1 MTCSTAVPSSW
12 SAANEGSFHSR
23 VRVAAGE
30 LVLGGDVEGHVH
42 VADSI
47 CVVVKPNGTYARQ
60 ELIMAGSHILAGS
73 DIIFIPYQNNLK
85 SPFRHFPITT

>member
-12 SAANEGSFHSR
+12 STANEGSFHSR
-23 VRVAAGE
+23 VRVAVGE

-47 CVVVKPNGTYARQ
+47 YAVVKPNGTYARQ
-60 ELIMAGSHILAGS
+60 ELITTGSHVLAGS
-73 DIIFIPYQNNLK
+73 GIIFIPYQNNLK